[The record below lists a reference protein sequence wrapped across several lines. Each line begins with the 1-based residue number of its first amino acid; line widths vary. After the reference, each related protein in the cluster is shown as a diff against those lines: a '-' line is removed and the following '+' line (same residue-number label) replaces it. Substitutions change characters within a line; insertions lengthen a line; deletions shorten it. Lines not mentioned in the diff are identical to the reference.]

1 MYADSGLISGK
12 GVFMG
17 TRINQIIAATL
28 FILLVLR
35 PGISMPRDDR
45 GAYLVVM
52 LKDGQEVEGELLAV
66 KQDSLLVLKRLPEE
80 GVTIALVDIGKV
92 KIVRKSKA
100 LLGGA
105 AGLLAGAGIGALWGH
120 SLSDGEYADFGAFL
134 GGIIIGGIG
143 TVVGLVVG
151 AAAGLDTMIVL
162 ADRPEPEVKFA
173 LSRLSRM
180 SRNPGASAFLVR
192 EMAPSGGVIRT
203 PTVRPNAPA
212 ESSLYRSRASRFR
225 LTWAPGID
233 TRPEPSGGRD
243 NVSFRLVD
251 EPLPTDMGPITGS
264 FTFNQ
269 EQRRLCLGRMSVA
282 YEWTPHWSTD
292 LELFTSGRY
301 SAWWSGSL
309 YLPSTQD
316 GEGYSPESYA
326 SIREESNA
334 TCLLAG
340 LAFRPFP
347 PAVFRPHVLEAAVGA
362 GPAWIRTTR
371 TTLSSSRTTT
381 GKRETRL
388 AWTARARIAYEY
400 YFTSAFG
407 IGAFVEYRWLTANIP
422 TFTWTET
429 LEFWSH
435 EARSSRRVE
444 MSFSGR
450 KLALANSACGLRFTL
465 RF

>member
-1 MYADSGLISGK
+1 
-12 GVFMG
+12 MG
-17 TRINQIIAATL
+17 TGIRQIITAVLL
-28 FILLVLR
+28 FLVVLR

-45 GAYLVVM
+45 GAYLVVT
-52 LKDGQEVEGELLAV
+52 LKDGKEVEGELLAV
-66 KQDSLLVLKRLPEE
+66 KQDSLLLLKRLPEE
-80 GVTIALVDIGKV
+80 GMTIALVDIGKV
-92 KIVRKSKA
+92 KIVKKSKA
-100 LLGGA
+100 LLGSA

-120 SLSDGEYADFGAFL
+120 SLSDGEWADFGAFL

-143 TVVGLVVG
+143 TVLGLTIG
-151 AAAGLDTMIVL
+151 AVAGLDPVIVL
-162 ADRPEPEVKFA
+162 AGRPEPEVKFI

-180 SRNPGASAFLVR
+180 SRNPGASDSFIR

-203 PTVRPNAPA
+203 PSVRQNAPA

-225 LTWAPGID
+225 LTWAPGLY
-233 TRPEPSGGRD
+233 TQHEPSGGQGD
-243 NVSFRLVD
+243 VSFRLVD
-251 EPLPTDMGPITGS
+251 EPLPTDMGPVTES
-264 FTFNQ
+264 FTLYQ
-269 EQRRLCLGRMSVA
+269 DRERVCLGRMSVA
-282 YEWTPHWSTD
+282 YEWSPHWSTD

-301 SAWWSGSL
+301 SAEWSGSL
-309 YLPSTQD
+309 YLPSTHD
-316 GEGYSPESYA
+316 GEAYSPDSYA

-340 LAFRPFP
+340 FAFRPFP

-371 TTLSSSRTTT
+371 TTYSLSRTTT

-400 YFTSAFG
+400 YFTPAFG

-422 TFTWTET
+422 AFTWTET

-450 KLALANSACGLRFTL
+450 KLALANSSYGLSFTL